1 METVATKLGDMVR
14 LACCDPTSHTEACLN
29 YLSYEIDGELAII
42 TIDYPPVNA
51 LSADVRTGL
60 GSALERAAEDAGVEA
75 VIIACAGKTFIA
87 GADITQ
93 FGTSSAQQ
101 KPLLSDLQRTIER
114 FAKPVIAAIHGTAL
128 GGGLELALACSARI
142 AAASAKVGL
151 PEVNLGLLPGAGG
164 TQRLPRLIGPAPA
177 IEIMISGRHV
187 PADEALRLGI
197 VDVVADD
204 ARAAAITFARTALR
218 ENRRFACTIDRT
230 DKVGDADPALF
241 DAAREQAATKYRGRI
256 APLAIIECVRAACE
270 KPAAEGLAFEKA
282 EFARLFQSDQR
293 KALMHYFSAEREARR
308 IPGLTA
314 DVAAMPVEK
323 VAVVGSGTMGG
334 GIAMVF
340 ANAGIPVRLVD
351 ISSEAL
357 ARGLGTIEKNYA
369 RSVDRGS
376 LPRERAEQAL
386 ALIGTT
392 TRYEDL
398 GDVDLVIEAVFEKM
412 ELKQEIFARLDAVT
426 QPHAI
431 LASNTSSLDIDAIAA
446 ATNRP
451 DKVLGMHFFA
461 PANVMKLLENVRG
474 KASSPQTLRT
484 AMELGGRIGKVVA
497 LAGNCDGFIGNR
509 MLQYYSAMS
518 EFLMEQGATPEQ
530 IDRVAVDFGM
540 PMGSPSMRDLTGMD
554 TALLVRK
561 AREAKL
567 PPGERFS
574 PILERM
580 VAAGRIG
587 QKAGRGF
594 YRYEGREKFADPEVL
609 DIIAGVARDLGIRQR
624 SFTDEE
630 VRDRLFMPLVN
641 EGAKE
646 LEDGTALRASD
657 IDVVWCNGYNF
668 PTWRGGPM
676 FWGQEAGLH
685 RVRDI
690 ALQLGDELGPRWAP
704 GPLLVDL
711 AASGRTW
718 KDAGY

>member
-1 METVATKLGDMVR
+1 MNPLTYV
-14 LACCDPTSHTEACLN
+14 
-29 YLSYEIDGELAII
+29 IDGELAII

-51 LSADVRTGL
+51 LSADVRSGL
-60 GSALERAAEDAGVEA
+60 GEALERAANDPA
-75 VIIACAGKTFIA
+75 VQAMIVACAGKTFVA

-93 FGTSSAQQ
+93 FGTPSATQ
-101 KPLLSDLQRTIER
+101 KPLLSDLQRIIER
-114 FAKPVIAAIHGTAL
+114 SVKPVVAAIHGTAL
-128 GGGLELALACSARI
+128 GGGLELALTCAARV
-142 AAASAKVGL
+142 ADKSAKVGL
-151 PEVNLGLLPGAGG
+151 PEVNLGLLPGGGG
-164 TQRLPRLIGPAPA
+164 TQRLSRLTGPAHA
-177 IEIMISGRHV
+177 IEIMTTGRHV

-197 VDVVADD
+197 IDAVADD
-204 ARAAAITFARTALR
+204 AKAGAIAFARSALR
-218 ENRRFACTIDRT
+218 ENRSFSCVIDRQE
-230 DKVGDADPALF
+230 KVSGVDPAIF
-241 DAAREQAATKYRGRI
+241 EAAQKQAASKQRGRI
-256 APLAIIECVRAACE
+256 APLAIIECVRAACQL
-270 KPAAEGLAFEKA
+270 PAAEGLAFEKA
-282 EFARLFQSDQR
+282 EFAKLYQSDQR
-293 KALMHYFSAEREARR
+293 KALMHYFSAEREARK

-314 DVAAMPVEK
+314 DVAALPINQ
-323 VAVVGSGTMGG
+323 VAVIGSGTMGG

-351 ISSEAL
+351 ISNEAL
-357 ARGLGTIEKNYA
+357 GKGLGIIEKNYA
-369 RSVDRGS
+369 RSVERGS
-376 LPRERAEQAL
+376 IPQERADRAL
-386 ALIGTT
+386 SQITTT

-412 ELKQEIFARLDAVT
+412 DLKKEIFARLDTVT
-426 QPHAI
+426 PAHAI
-431 LASNTSSLDIDAIAA
+431 LASNTSSLDIDAIAS
-446 ATNRP
+446 ATKRP
-451 DKVLGMHFFA
+451 DKVVGMHFFA

-474 KASSPQTLRT
+474 KASSMQALRT

-530 IDRVAVDFGM
+530 IDRVAVAFGM

-561 AREAKL
+561 AREASL

-587 QKAGRGF
+587 QKVGKGF

-624 SFTDEE
+624 TFSDEE

-676 FWGQEAGLH
+676 FWGQQAGLS
-685 RVRDI
+685 RVHDL
-690 ALQLGDELGPRWAP
+690 ALQLRDEIGPRWAP
-704 GPLLVDL
+704 GDLLADL
-711 AASGRTW
+711 AKSGRTW
-718 KDAGY
+718 KDAGF